1 MKITTQTTDS
11 GEIKFIAIV
20 SGRRYT
26 GRCQGYNIPEARQ
39 RFRKKVEN
47 AERKLMDKIRKRII
61 DTCLHCTVPAEQ
73 CKGNCKVK
81 QSIKVRRG
89 KGVK

>member
-1 MKITTQTTDS
+1 MKITTQTTER
-11 GEIKFIAIV
+11 GEVKFIAVI
-20 SGRRYT
+20 SGRRYI
-26 GRCQGYNIPEARQ
+26 GRCPGYNIPEARQ
-39 RFRKKVEN
+39 RFRKRVEL

-61 DTCLHCTVPAEQ
+61 DTCLHCTVPVEQ
-73 CKGNCKVK
+73 CKGNCNIK